1 MNNENLYK
9 MRLLKNK
16 VKRQKQANDQE
27 ILNQMLKELREKN
40 DLEKKALIGQLQKQL
55 EKLTR

>member
-1 MNNENLYK
+1 MNNDNLYK

-40 DLEKKALIGQLQKQL
+40 DLEKKARIEELKKQL